1 MNVQRWHWGKIVIV
15 WAWGGVAAALLLTIF
30 LSAPVERNPLA
41 ALFGLAGALGILGA
55 LTAVTWR
62 WLGGKEG
69 R

>member
-1 MNVQRWHWGKIVIV
+1 MSVQRWHWGKLVIV

-30 LSAPVERNPLA
+30 LSAPVEQNP
-41 ALFGLAGALGILGA
+41 FGALVSLTGAIAILAA

-62 WLGGKEG
+62 WLGGKE